1 LQHAAVYCIII
12 KNNLA
17 NIAID
22 GSLPVTKKSPKHFE
36 NRLQQLRD
44 DAEAR
49 LSKTSLPEP
58 LAVLAGKDKLLHEL
72 QIYQIELEMQN
83 EQLRQA
89 HDALTESR
97 DRYLDLYEFSP
108 VGYITLTADGLL
120 CETNLKTAAM
130 FGIERKKL
138 ISRRFAH
145 LVADHD
151 KDRWHFQL
159 LRMKQSAG
167 GEEQDLDLMLKR
179 EDGYCFQT
187 HVNCLRMDDM
197 DAPQMIRLA
206 ITDITKLRAAELEL
220 RIAAIAFESQEGIM
234 ITDVNNVILRVNQAF
249 TTMTGYSSEE
259 ALGKNP
265 RMLCSGRQSK
275 EFYAEMWTTLYN
287 TGAWE
292 GEIWNRRKNGVIYPE
307 RLTITAVKD
316 EAGVT
321 TNYVSTLTDI
331 TMSRA
336 ASDEIKHLAFYDPL
350 TQLPNRRLLLDRL
363 NQALATSARSR
374 RHGALL
380 FLDLDYFKT
389 LNDTLGHDVGDLLLQ
404 QVAERLTAC
413 IREGDTVARFGGDE
427 FVMLLED
434 LSEIDIEAAAQTEA
448 IGNKVLALLNQAFH
462 LAAYE
467 HHCTISIG
475 ATLFNGH
482 EAVMDELLKQADIAM
497 YQAKESGRNAL
508 SFFDHHMQELINAHV
523 SLEQELRKAEA
534 LQQFEL
540 YYQVQV
546 DQAGKALGA
555 EALIRWHHP
564 ARGLVLPAEFIPLAE
579 EGGLILAI
587 GQWVL
592 DAACAQLQKWQA
604 DAAMCHLTLSV
615 NVSSK
620 QIYKDDF
627 VQQVQASVTRFNIDP
642 KLLKLEL
649 TESMLVEG
657 IDQVAATMS
666 KLAENGIRF
675 SLDDFGTGYSSLQ
688 YLKMLP
694 LYQLKIDQSFV
705 RDIAIDSSDR
715 AIVRTIVAMAHS
727 LDLGVIAEG
736 VETAEQRT
744 LLLNKGCKH
753 FQGYLFSQ
761 PLPIAEFE
769 ALVQHSDPLNAHMP
783 ASAL

>member
-1 LQHAAVYCIII
+1 MT
-12 KNNLA
+12 N
-17 NIAID
+17 
-22 GSLPVTKKSPKHFE
+22 KSPKHFE

-44 DAEAR
+44 SAAAR
-49 LSKTSLPEP
+49 LSETALPGQS
-58 LAVLAGKDKLLHEL
+58 AALAGKDKLLHEL

-89 HDALTESR
+89 HDALAESR

-108 VGYITLTADGLL
+108 VGYITLTADGLIY
-120 CETNLKTAAM
+120 ETNLKAATM
-130 FGIERKKL
+130 FDVERKQL
-138 ISRRFAH
+138 ILRRFAH

-167 GEEQDLDLMLKR
+167 GEEQDLDLMFKR
-179 EDGYCFQT
+179 EDGYSFQT

-249 TTMTGYSSEE
+249 TTMTGYSAEE
-259 ALGKNP
+259 ALGQNP
-265 RMLCSGRQSK
+265 RMLCSGRQGK

-316 EAGVT
+316 AADNT
-321 TNYVSTLTDI
+321 THYVSTLTDI

-374 RHGALL
+374 RRGALL

-389 LNDTLGHDVGDLLLQ
+389 LNDTLGHDIGDLLLQ

-434 LSEIDIEAAAQTEA
+434 LSEVSIEAAAQTEV
-448 IGNKVLALLNQAFH
+448 IGNKVLALLNQVFH

-482 EAVMDELLKQADIAM
+482 DAMIDELLKQADIAM

-523 SLEQELRKAEA
+523 HLEHELRKAIEQ
-534 LQQFEL
+534 QQFEL

-546 DQAGKALGA
+546 DASGKALGA
-555 EALIRWHHP
+555 EVLIRWQHP
-564 ARGLVLPAEFIPLAE
+564 QRGILLPAEFIPLAE
-579 EGGLILAI
+579 ESGLISAI
-587 GQWVL
+587 GLWVL
-592 DAACAQLQKWQA
+592 DAACAQLQKWQT
-604 DAAMCHLTLSV
+604 DAVMRNLTLSV

-620 QIYKDDF
+620 QFYKADF
-627 VQQVQASVTRFNIDP
+627 VQQVQASVARFDIDP
-642 KLLKLEL
+642 NLLKLEL

-657 IDQVAATMS
+657 IDEVAATMEA
-666 KLAENGIRF
+666 LAETGIRF

-688 YLKMLP
+688 YLKILP

-705 RDIAIDSSDR
+705 CNIAIDSSDR
-715 AIVRTIVAMAHS
+715 AIVSTIVAMAQS
-727 LDLGVIAEG
+727 LDLDVIAEG
-736 VETAEQRT
+736 VETEAQRI
-744 LLLNKGCKH
+744 LLLDKGCTH
-753 FQGYLFSQ
+753 YQGYLFSK
-761 PLPIAEFE
+761 PLPIAAFE
-769 ALVQHSDPLNAHMP
+769 DLLQYAPQFIAPIPNSP
-783 ASAL
+783 AAG

>member
-1 LQHAAVYCIII
+1 MK
-12 KNNLA
+12 KN
-17 NIAID
+17 
-22 GSLPVTKKSPKHFE
+22 TPKHFE

-49 LSKTSLPEP
+49 LSKTAPPESV
-58 LAVLAGKDKLLHEL
+58 AALAGKDKLLHEL
-72 QIYQIELEMQN
+72 QIYQLELEMQN

-89 HDALTESR
+89 HDALAESR

-108 VGYITLTADGLL
+108 VGYITLTADGLI
-120 CETNLKTAAM
+120 CETNLKAATM
-130 FGIERKKL
+130 FGVERKKL

-145 LVADHD
+145 LLADHD

-167 GEEQDLDLMLKR
+167 GEEQDLDLMFKR
-179 EDGYCFQT
+179 EDGYSFQT
-187 HVNCLRMDDM
+187 HVNCLRMDDL

-249 TTMTGYSSEE
+249 TTMTGYSAEE
-259 ALGKNP
+259 ALGQNP
-265 RMLCSGRQSK
+265 RMLCSGRQGK

-316 EAGVT
+316 TAGFT
-321 TNYVSTLTDI
+321 THYVSTLTDI

-374 RHGALL
+374 RRGALL

-389 LNDTLGHDVGDLLLQ
+389 LNDTLGHDIGDLLLQ

-434 LSEIDIEAAAQTEA
+434 LSEVSIEAAAQTEV
-448 IGNKVLALLNQAFH
+448 IGNKVLTLLNQTFH

-482 EAVMDELLKQADIAM
+482 DAETDELLKQADIAM
-497 YQAKESGRNAL
+497 YQAKESGRNAI

-523 SLEQELRKAEA
+523 RLEHELCEAEQQ
-534 LQQFEL
+534 QQFVL

-546 DQAGKALGA
+546 DAAGKPLGA
-555 EALIRWHHP
+555 EALIRWQHPQRGILHP
-564 ARGLVLPAEFIPLAE
+564 ADFIPLAE
-579 EGGLILAI
+579 KSGLISAI
-587 GQWVL
+587 DQWVL
-592 DAACAQLQKWQA
+592 DAACAQLQKWQT
-604 DAAMCHLTLSV
+604 DAAMRNLSLSV
-615 NVSSK
+615 NVSNK
-620 QIYKDDF
+620 QFYKSDF
-627 VQQVQASVTRFNIDP
+627 AQQVQASVARFDIDP
-642 KLLKLEL
+642 NLLKLEL
-649 TESMLVEG
+649 TESMLAEG
-657 IDQVAATMS
+657 IDEVANTIDT
-666 KLAENGIRF
+666 LAKTGIRF

-694 LYQLKIDQSFV
+694 LHQLKIDQKFV
-705 RDIAIDSSDR
+705 HNMAIDSSDL
-715 AIVRTIVAMAHS
+715 AIVSTIVAMAQS
-727 LDLGVIAEG
+727 LDLGVIALG
-736 VETAEQRT
+736 VETVEQRI
-744 LLLNKGCKH
+744 LLLDKGCTH
-753 FQGYLFSQ
+753 YQGYLFSK
-761 PLPIAEFE
+761 PLSIAAFE
-769 ALVQHSDPLNAHMP
+769 DLLQHMP
-783 ASAL
+783 QFIAHIANSPAAD

>member
-1 LQHAAVYCIII
+1 M
-12 KNNLA
+12 
-17 NIAID
+17 
-22 GSLPVTKKSPKHFE
+22 TTKSPKHFE

-49 LSKTSLPEP
+49 LSKAPSPER
-58 LAVLAGKDKLLHEL
+58 AAALAGKDKMLHEL
-72 QIYQIELEMQN
+72 QIYQIELEIQN

-89 HDALTESR
+89 HDALAESR

-108 VGYITLTADGLL
+108 AGYITLSTAGLM
-120 CETNLKTAAM
+120 CETNLKAASM
-130 FGIERKKL
+130 FGVDRKKL
-138 ISRRFAH
+138 ISRRFAQW
-145 LVADHD
+145 VADHD
-151 KDRWHFQL
+151 KDRWHLQL

-167 GEEQDLDLMLKR
+167 GEEHDLDLMLKR
-179 EDGYCFQT
+179 EDGYTFQT
-187 HVNCLRMDDM
+187 HVNCLRLDDM
-197 DAPQMIRLA
+197 DAPHMIRLA

-249 TTMTGYSSEE
+249 TTMTGYTAKE
-259 ALGKNP
+259 ALGQNP
-265 RMLCSGRQSK
+265 RMLCSGRQGK

-316 EAGVT
+316 MAGFT

-374 RHGALL
+374 RRGALL

-389 LNDTLGHDVGDLLLQ
+389 LNDTLGHDIGDLLLQ

-434 LSEIDIEAAAQTEA
+434 LSEVSIDAAAQTEV

-462 LAAYE
+462 LGAHE

-482 EAVMDELLKQADIAM
+482 DAVTDELLKQADIAM

-523 SLEQELRKAEA
+523 SLEQELRKAIE
-534 LQQFEL
+534 LQQFVL
-540 YYQVQV
+540 YYQIQV
-546 DQAGKALGA
+546 DQTGKAFGA
-555 EALIRWHHP
+555 EALIRWQHP
-564 ARGLVLPAEFIPLAE
+564 QRGIVLPNEFIPLAE
-579 EGGLILAI
+579 ESGLISVI

-592 DAACAQLQKWQA
+592 DATCAQLQKWQA
-604 DAAMCHLTLSV
+604 DAAMRNLTLSL
-615 NVSSK
+615 NISSK
-620 QIYKDDF
+620 QFYKTDF
-627 VQQVQASVTRFNIDP
+627 VQQVQASVARFDIDP
-642 KLLKLEL
+642 NLLKLEL

-657 IDQVAATMS
+657 IDEVAATMNT
-666 KLAENGIRF
+666 LADSGIRF
-675 SLDDFGTGYSSLQ
+675 ALDDFGTGYSSLQ
-688 YLKMLP
+688 YLKILP

-705 RDIAIDSSDR
+705 RNIVIDSSDR

-736 VETAEQRT
+736 VETDEQKI
-744 LLLNKGCKH
+744 LLLSNGCTQY
-753 FQGYLFSQ
+753 QGNLFSS
-761 PLPIAEFE
+761 PLTIAAFE
-769 ALVQHSDPLNAHMP
+769 DLVRHADQRLAQT
-783 ASAL
+783 A

>member
-1 LQHAAVYCIII
+1 
-12 KNNLA
+12 
-17 NIAID
+17 
-22 GSLPVTKKSPKHFE
+22 VTKKTPKHFE

-44 DAEAR
+44 AAEAS
-49 LSKTSLPEP
+49 LSKNPPPEP
-58 LAVLAGKDKLLHEL
+58 MAALAGKDKLLHEL

-89 HDALTESR
+89 HDALAESR

-108 VGYITLTADGLL
+108 AAYITLSVDGLM
-120 CETNLKTAAM
+120 CETNLKAASM
-130 FGIERKKL
+130 FGVERNKL

-145 LVADHD
+145 WVADHD
-151 KDRWHFQL
+151 KDRWHLQL

-179 EDGYCFQT
+179 EDGYTFQT
-187 HVNCLRMDDM
+187 HINCLRMDDM
-197 DAPQMIRLA
+197 DAPQLVRLA

-249 TTMTGYSSEE
+249 TTMTGYSAAE
-259 ALGKNP
+259 ALGQNP
-265 RMLCSGRQSK
+265 RILCSGRQGK

-316 EAGVT
+316 MAGIT
-321 TNYVSTLTDI
+321 THYVSTLTDI

-374 RHGALL
+374 RRGALL

-389 LNDTLGHDVGDLLLQ
+389 LNDTLGHDIGDLLLQ

-434 LSEIDIEAAAQTEA
+434 LSEVSIEAAAQTEVVA
-448 IGNKVLALLNQAFH
+448 NKVLALLNQTFH

-467 HHCTISIG
+467 HHCTISVG

-482 EAVMDELLKQADIAM
+482 DAAIDELLKQADIAM
-497 YQAKESGRNAL
+497 YQAKESGRNAF

-523 SLEQELRKAEA
+523 SLEQELRKAVEQ
-534 LQQFEL
+534 QQFEL

-546 DQAGKALGA
+546 DASGKALGA
-555 EALIRWHHP
+555 EALIRWQHP
-564 ARGLVLPAEFIPLAE
+564 ERGMVAPAEFIPLAE
-579 EGGLILAI
+579 ESGLILAI

-592 DAACAQLQKWQA
+592 DGACAQLQQWQA
-604 DAAMCHLTLSV
+604 DAVMRHLTLSV

-620 QIYKDDF
+620 QFYKADF
-627 VQQVQASVTRFNIDP
+627 VQQVQASVARFNIDP
-642 KLLKLEL
+642 NLLKLEL
-649 TESMLVEG
+649 TESMLAEG
-657 IDQVAATMS
+657 IDEIAAVMAT
-666 KLAENGIRF
+666 LAKIGIRF

-727 LDLGVIAEG
+727 LDLSVIAEG
-736 VETAEQRT
+736 VETEEQR
-744 LLLNKGCKH
+744 LLLLSKGCSH
-753 FQGYLFSQ
+753 YQGYLFGK
-761 PLPIAEFE
+761 PLAIAAFEDYLHHADQRLANHPDSPIAT
-769 ALVQHSDPLNAHMP
+769 A
-783 ASAL
+783 